1 MVSHKDILEAVKYGE
16 NWYRDASRFNSYP
29 RREPSFQASA
39 SYPDGMGGWA
49 EVPEAE
55 SQAPMDLDY
64 NIGPEYFADGGDA
77 GTPGSPPG
85 KEWRYNFE
93 IEAPGSY
100 GIFLVPL
107 EAPQPMQDIAPWT
120 VCDARIREDP
130 TKKVTKVLAFTSTSY
145 VELTQTW
152 INVMTC
158 CVVNI
163 TREICA
169 LNHTEVRDSG
179 AVRTT
184 SPTISSSRVVHV
196 TREEFFA
203 DRYCSDEP
211 VRKEQTGK
219 MESLYVVM
227 RECLES
233 RVGVDGAAAS
243 FPYWE
248 QYCYTNFRI
257 PLDSARLPGCDR
269 NTGDGK
275 CYWENEPY
283 TYLTTKDQN
292 ELDKIELE
300 HRETC
305 SDFHDEIGLE
315 HFSTSETG
323 VALNEATPGLVEIT
337 PEGGDYC
344 ADGNCFPRVVL
355 AT

>member
-145 VELTQTW
+145 VEVTQTW

-169 LNHTEVRDSG
+169 LNHTEVRDS

-184 SPTISSSRVVHV
+184 SPTISSSRVAHV

-203 DRYCSDEP
+203 VRYCSDEP
-211 VRKEQTGK
+211 VTLFDGGEPV
-219 MESLYVVM
+219 SLYVVM

-233 RVGVDGAAAS
+233 RIGIDGASAF
-243 FPYWE
+243 FPYE
-248 QYCYTNFRI
+248 EPYCYTNFRI
-257 PLDSARLPGCDR
+257 PLDSDRLPGCSR
-269 NTGDGK
+269 GTYEK
-275 CYWENEPY
+275 CYYENEPY
-283 TYLTTKDQN
+283 TYLSKNDQD
-292 ELDKIELE
+292 ELNKIELA

-305 SDFHDEIGLE
+305 SAFHDEIGLA

-337 PEGGDYC
+337 PEGGDYE
-344 ADGNCFPRVVL
+344 ATFPRVVL
-355 AT
+355 

>member
-1 MVSHKDILEAVKYGE
+1 
-16 NWYRDASRFNSYP
+16 
-29 RREPSFQASA
+29 
-39 SYPDGMGGWA
+39 
-49 EVPEAE
+49 
-55 SQAPMDLDY
+55 
-64 NIGPEYFADGGDA
+64 
-77 GTPGSPPG
+77 
-85 KEWRYNFE
+85 
-93 IEAPGSY
+93 
-100 GIFLVPL
+100 
-107 EAPQPMQDIAPWT
+107 MQDIAPWT

-130 TKKVTKVLAFTSTSY
+130 TKKVTKVSKLTSTSY
-145 VELTQTW
+145 VEVTQTW

-169 LNHTEVRDSG
+169 LNHTEVRDS

-196 TREEFFA
+196 TRREFFA
-203 DRYCSDEP
+203 NRYCSDEP
-211 VRKEQTGK
+211 VDLSDTNGKLTGK

-233 RVGVDGAAAS
+233 RVGVDGAS
-243 FPYWE
+243 GNFPYHE

-257 PLDSARLPGCDR
+257 PLDSDRLPGCDR
-269 NTGDGK
+269 GTDDK
-275 CYWENEPY
+275 CYWKNEPY
-283 TYLTTKDQN
+283 TYLTTKDQT

-305 SDFHDEIGLE
+305 SDLHDEIGLE

-337 PEGGDYC
+337 PEGDDYE
-344 ADGNCFPRVVL
+344 APFPRVVL
-355 AT
+355 